1 MDEVEFEQNVSC
13 QSILVRMRTWNT
25 LKLGQ
30 FMLLPG
36 GGTSRCVIIQGGGTC
51 G

>member
-30 FMLLPG
+30 FMLLQG
-36 GGTSRCVIIQGGGTC
+36 AGTSKCVIIQGGGTC